1 MFRSTSS
8 VLDSAIS
15 ETLGSGN
22 APILGWKAVWKRR
35 STRRDICGPRY
46 LKPWQS
52 PKSLRLARLGEQV
65 LRDVV
70 GSVLSSSHRVLTREG
85 RLYGLTR
92 DLGFGGRSTGKG
104 YRTSIVLYASVSYT
118 YRESNGSACAT
129 SKRNEQTV
137 ALLWVYSSYPPIDAT
152 HSLATLR
159 VDP

>member
-85 RLYGLTR
+85 RLYGVAR

-104 YRTSIVLYASVSYT
+104 YRTSIVLYTIRVRILHISRVERKCLCNIETKRANC
-118 YRESNGSACAT
+118 RSA
-129 SKRNEQTV
+129 
-137 ALLWVYSSYPPIDAT
+137 LGL
-152 HSLATLR
+152 
-159 VDP
+159 